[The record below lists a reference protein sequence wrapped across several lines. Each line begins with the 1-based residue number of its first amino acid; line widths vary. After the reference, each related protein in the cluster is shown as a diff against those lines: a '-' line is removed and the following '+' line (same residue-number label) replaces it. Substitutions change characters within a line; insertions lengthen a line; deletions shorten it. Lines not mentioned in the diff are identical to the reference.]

1 MRKGVNAEKTCR
13 CFRQLQEYAKE
24 SKKMETQKRKFAL
37 WIRAETM
44 EKIEALYK
52 KDDCRS
58 RSEFI
63 EKAVLFYSGYLTA
76 EQTEGYLPAVVI
88 SAMQGSFGRYED
100 RTARLLFKMAVEL
113 SMLLHTVAATNEIE
127 EESLSRLR
135 GMCVQEVKSLK
146 GSITLEEA
154 TGFQRGDT
162 DG

>member
-1 MRKGVNAEKTCR
+1 MRRKEDADSASYKKMTRGQSKWR
-13 CFRQLQEYAKE
+13 HKKE
-24 SKKMETQKRKFAL
+24 SLRFGFAQRQWKKSRRYIKR
-37 WIRAETM
+37 I
-44 EKIEALYK
+44 
-52 KDDCRS
+52 
-58 RSEFI
+58 
-63 EKAVLFYSGYLTA
+63 TA
-76 EQTEGYLPAVVI
+76 EAARTEGYLPAVVI
-88 SAMQGSFGRYED
+88 SAMQGSLGRYED

-154 TGFQRGDT
+154 TDFQRGDT

>member
-1 MRKGVNAEKTCR
+1 
-13 CFRQLQEYAKE
+13 
-24 SKKMETQKRKFAL
+24 METQKRKFAL
-37 WIRAETM
+37 WIRAEIM

-88 SAMQGSFGRYED
+88 SAMQGSLGRYED

-154 TGFQRGDT
+154 TDFQRG
-162 DG
+162 

>member
-13 CFRQLQEYAKE
+13 CLRKLQEYAKE

-37 WIRAETM
+37 WIRAEIM

-52 KDDCRS
+52 KDNCRS

-88 SAMQGSFGRYED
+88 SAMRGSLGRYED

-154 TGFQRGDT
+154 TDFQRGDT

>member
-1 MRKGVNAEKTCR
+1 
-13 CFRQLQEYAKE
+13 
-24 SKKMETQKRKFAL
+24 METQKRKFAL

-44 EKIEALYK
+44 EKIGALYK

-88 SAMQGSFGRYED
+88 SAMQGSLGRYED
-100 RTARLLFKMAVEL
+100 RTARLLFKIAVEL

-154 TGFQRGDT
+154 TAFQRGDT

>member
-1 MRKGVNAEKTCR
+1 
-13 CFRQLQEYAKE
+13 
-24 SKKMETQKRKFAL
+24 METQKRKFAL

-44 EKIEALYK
+44 EKIGALYK

-88 SAMQGSFGRYED
+88 SAMQGSLGRYED

>member
-1 MRKGVNAEKTCR
+1 
-13 CFRQLQEYAKE
+13 
-24 SKKMETQKRKFAL
+24 METQKRKFAL
-37 WIRAETM
+37 WIRAEIM

-52 KDDCRS
+52 KDNCRS

-88 SAMQGSFGRYED
+88 SAMRGSLGRYED

-154 TGFQRGDT
+154 TDFQRGDT